1 MSGFVARSR
10 GGGSRGRGGGRG
22 GGSRGRGGGRGGG
35 SRGRG
40 GGREA
45 RKAYRTAVQ
54 SRQREKKLD
63 DDANYFFSTCM
74 KYRTQPASNF
84 PKNISEPMSGAEKA
98 LFGTITGT
106 VGINF
111 SAYEDIPVKRS
122 GADSD
127 KYPAM
132 KTFQDAALAGVPLF
146 LQRNINLC
154 GYTTPTPVQKHAIP
168 IAVAGLDVM
177 TCAQTGSGKTAA
189 FLLPL
194 LARKLKVRPVDQ
206 KFGEDDSACLPIALV
221 MAPTR
226 ELAQQIHGEATKFCN
241 RSPFCTVVVYGGSP
255 LKPQLLELSK
265 GTDLIVAT
273 PGRLI
278 DMMERGIVS
287 LRQCTYLCL
296 DEADRMLDMG
306 FEPQIRRIVEG
317 ADMPKQRQTLM
328 FSATFPREIQKLAS
342 DFMKKY
348 VWIGVGRVGSTTENI
363 TQHLIATKARQKPDP
378 LLQALRRVEGMT
390 LVFVAKKKTAAWLH
404 HFIKENGNTACAIH
418 GDRTQAER
426 ERALADFKSGK
437 ARVMVATDVASRG
450 LDISG
455 VAHVVNYDLPGN
467 IDDYIHRIGRTG
479 RAGNVGVSTSFF
491 VQEQGRDCNMNV
503 ARGLQKCF
511 KDHNQVVP
519 DFLESLCRGGA
530 GFQHDDG
537 TKADFTDYRKR
548 DTFDS
553 GRGGRGRSNIR
564 GARGRGS
571 ASGRGSSRGGRGQ
584 GGGTSSNIR
593 EGGGR
598 GGTSSNIRG
607 GRSRGGTS
615 SRGGSR
621 GGRGRGRGGS
631 TGGLFIV

>member
-1 MSGFVARSR
+1 
-10 GGGSRGRGGGRG
+10 
-22 GGSRGRGGGRGGG
+22 
-35 SRGRG
+35 
-40 GGREA
+40 
-45 RKAYRTAVQ
+45 
-54 SRQREKKLD
+54 
-63 DDANYFFSTCM
+63 
-74 KYRTQPASNF
+74 
-84 PKNISEPMSGAEKA
+84 
-98 LFGTITGT
+98 
-106 VGINF
+106 
-111 SAYEDIPVKRS
+111 
-122 GADSD
+122 
-127 KYPAM
+127 
-132 KTFQDAALAGVPLF
+132 
-146 LQRNINLC
+146 
-154 GYTTPTPVQKHAIP
+154 
-168 IAVAGLDVM
+168 
-177 TCAQTGSGKTAA
+177 
-189 FLLPL
+189 
-194 LARKLKVRPVDQ
+194 
-206 KFGEDDSACLPIALV
+206 
-221 MAPTR
+221 
-226 ELAQQIHGEATKFCN
+226 
-241 RSPFCTVVVYGGSP
+241 
-255 LKPQLLELSK
+255 
-265 GTDLIVAT
+265 
-273 PGRLI
+273 
-278 DMMERGIVS
+278 
-287 LRQCTYLCL
+287 
-296 DEADRMLDMG
+296 
-306 FEPQIRRIVEG
+306 
-317 ADMPKQRQTLM
+317 M

-584 GGGTSSNIR
+584 GGGTSNNIR